1 MPLTLTN
8 TTSNPNT
15 GNMQFS
21 YDHTANKATQNV
33 AMVYPTEASSYRIT
47 QIIIPPRSKFHVGAH
62 WHEDYTEIMRVVKGR
77 VKILLGKTWKVYTAA
92 DGEVIIPKNVIH
104 DFMRA
109 DVDAQLGEEDQGD
122 LVLEETGDPGMEL
135 NPPELDPLPVRQ
147 TDSMN

>member
-1 MPLTLTN
+1 MPPTLSN

-15 GNMQFS
+15 GNMKFS
-21 YDHTANKATQNV
+21 YDHTANKATQDV
-33 AMVYPTEASSYRIT
+33 AMVYPTEASSYHIT

-92 DGEVIIPKNVIH
+92 DGDVVIPKNVIH

-109 DVDAQLGEEDQGD
+109 DVDAQPGEEDEGD
-122 LVLEETGDPGMEL
+122 LMLEETVDPGIEL
-135 NPPELDPLPVRQ
+135 TPSLPVRQ
-147 TDSMN
+147 TGYME